1 MGDHLIPPVPPPA
14 DPALLAAA
22 NRALAE
28 QMAALE
34 AEVAR
39 LRAVIAAERGLAAPE
54 GWRPEGLGWLH
65 PGDNSGNNDR
75 YVWPDGH
82 DTSNGKDRREG
93 TWWGWVVD
101 ERVGGR
107 LIRSVRGLAPT
118 ALEAM
123 EAADAAAGVSDA
135 G

>member
-28 QMAALE
+28 QVAALE

-39 LRAVIAAERGLAAPE
+39 LRAIIAAERGC
-54 GWRPEGLGWLH
+54 
-65 PGDNSGNNDR
+65 
-75 YVWPDGH
+75 
-82 DTSNGKDRREG
+82 
-93 TWWGWVVD
+93 
-101 ERVGGR
+101 
-107 LIRSVRGLAPT
+107 APT